1 MINYRLK
8 LNRVRGELRYIENQI
23 REVRTVASQFR
34 IERQEMSLE
43 IDKERISD
51 NGYVS
56 VNFNYH
62 LLRMLELNEKRHQLL
77 QNLATTF
84 AVQLTIIFECL
95 DAVSRDGNL
104 NKDYILMSR
113 YLLINIRSMMID
125 PALTEMPRDSI
136 GVLVTKEL
144 FKYEDSE
151 YPDIMR
157 IVSVLREISDI
168 LCPPV
173 VPK

>member
-8 LNRVRGELRYIENQI
+8 LNKVRGELRNIENQI

-34 IERQEMSLE
+34 RERQEMSLE

-51 NGYVS
+51 NGYVN

-62 LLRMLELNEKRHQLL
+62 LLRMLGLNEERHQLL
-77 QNLATTF
+77 QNIATKF
-84 AVQLTIIFECL
+84 AVQLSIIFECL
-95 DAVSRDGNL
+95 DAVSRKGNIS
-104 NKDYILMSR
+104 KDYILMAR
-113 YLLINIRSMMID
+113 YLLINIRSMMTD
-125 PALTEMPRDSI
+125 SALTEMPRDAI

-144 FKYEDSE
+144 FKYEESE

-157 IVSVLREISDI
+157 IVTVLREISDN
-168 LCPPV
+168 LCQPV
-173 VPK
+173 VPE